1 MYTCIY
7 LCLYVYVC
15 IYVQMVCIHTFVC
28 INVLILSNRIPSGTG
43 WRRWLGYLK
52 LLVSVRKRDIHYR
65 ALLRK
70 VIYKDKAPSASS
82 TPCIRCVYVYVYH
95 HLNVYCYVH
104 LHLYLHLFL
113 SPGISCV
120 CKCLIILQ
128 YSATLCCTLQ
138 HTATHYNTL
147 QHTASVL
154 LYRSL
159 SQLCVH
165 SSFPPP
171 PPPPHA
177 HI

>member
-28 INVLILSNRIPSGTG
+28 IHVLFLSNRIPSGTG

-52 LLVSVRKRDIHYR
+52 LLVSVRKRDTNYR

-70 VIYKDKAPSASS
+70 MTYEDKAPYASS
-82 TPCIRCVYVYVYH
+82 TPCIRCVYV
-95 HLNVYCYVH
+95 NVYLHLHVYRYVDLHFH
-104 LHLYLHLFL
+104 LHLYL

-120 CKCLIILQ
+120 CKCSITLQ
-128 YSATLCCTLQ
+128 YSATHC
-138 HTATHYNTL
+138 NTL

-154 LYRSL
+154 LHRSL

-165 SSFPPP
+165 SSFPHPS
-171 PPPPHA
+171 PPPHT